1 MILKNHRT
9 TKYRHSYFSNS
20 RNANDELKCLIGR
33 VQDKVK
39 IVKYLPQVPNTI
51 NFDSKI
57 EDFDGLLMISS
68 ATGIIKIPSRI
79 CKRLIDILGSLVG
92 LLLLIPI
99 TIFVYVKN
107 RSEGDKDPIFFTQ
120 ERIGKMAKHLR
131 YTSLEQWFLMQNKF

>member
-1 MILKNHRT
+1 MKT
-9 TKYRHSYFSNS
+9 
-20 RNANDELKCLIGR
+20 
-33 VQDKVK
+33 
-39 IVKYLPQVPNTI
+39 VKYLPQVPNTI

-99 TIFVYVKN
+99 TIFVYVKTVVKEIKIQSSLH
-107 RSEGDKDPIFFTQ
+107 RKEL
-120 ERIGKMAKHLR
+120 GK
-131 YTSLEQWFLMQNKF
+131 WQNI